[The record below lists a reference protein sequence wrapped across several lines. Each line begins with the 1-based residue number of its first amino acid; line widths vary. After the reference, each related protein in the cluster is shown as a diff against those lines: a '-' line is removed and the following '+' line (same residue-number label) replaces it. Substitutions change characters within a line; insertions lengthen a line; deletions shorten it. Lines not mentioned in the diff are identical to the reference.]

1 MKKYEIVIHN
11 IDGRYTKEVYSRDKR
26 GNLVYVTDIEAQKIP
41 NDYENKEVYEL
52 IHSSDYKKVK
62 SPFTGEDGKNIFL
75 YGRYINISS
84 RISDEKNRF

>member
-1 MKKYEIVIHN
+1 MKKYEIVIHYN
-11 IDGRYTKEVYSRDKR
+11 GTYTKEVYSRDKR

-41 NDYENKEVYEL
+41 NDYENKEIYEL

-62 SPFTGEDGKNIFL
+62 SPFIGDDGKNIFL

>member
-11 IDGRYTKEVYSRDKR
+11 INGKYIKEVYSRDSQN
-26 GNLVYVTDIEAQKIP
+26 NLTFVNEEEANKIP
-41 NDYENKEVYEL
+41 NNYKNKDVYEL
-52 IHSSDYKKVK
+52 IHHLDYERVK
-62 SPFTGEDGKNIFL
+62 SPFVGADGKNIFL

>member
-11 IDGRYTKEVYSRDKR
+11 INGRYTKEVYSRDSQN
-26 GNLVYVTDIEAQKIP
+26 NLTFVNEEEANKIP
-41 NDYENKEVYEL
+41 NNYENKDIHEL
-52 IHSSDYKKVK
+52 IHNLDYEKVK
-62 SPFTGEDGKNIFL
+62 SPFVGVDGKNIFL

>member
-11 IDGRYTKEVYSRDKR
+11 IDGRYIKEVYSRDSQN
-26 GNLVYVTDIEAQKIP
+26 NLTFVNEEEANKIP
-41 NDYENKEVYEL
+41 NNYENKDVHEL
-52 IHSSDYKKVK
+52 IHRLDYERVK
-62 SPFTGEDGKNIFL
+62 SPFVGSDGKNIFL

>member
-11 IDGRYTKEVYSRDKR
+11 IDGRYTKEVYSRDSQN
-26 GNLVYVTDIEAQKIP
+26 NLTFVNEEEANKIP
-41 NDYENKEVYEL
+41 NNYENKDVYEL
-52 IHSSDYKKVK
+52 IHHLDYERVK
-62 SPFTGEDGKNIFL
+62 SPFVGDDGKNIFL

>member
-11 IDGRYTKEVYSRDKR
+11 IDGRYIKEVYSRDSQN
-26 GNLVYVTDIEAQKIP
+26 NLTFVNEEEANKIP
-41 NDYENKEVYEL
+41 NNYENKDVYEL
-52 IHSSDYKKVK
+52 IHPLDYKKVK
-62 SPFTGEDGKNIFL
+62 SPFVGYDGKNIFL

>member
-11 IDGRYTKEVYSRDKR
+11 IDGRYIKEVYSRDSQN
-26 GNLVYVTDIEAQKIP
+26 NLTFVNEDEASKIP